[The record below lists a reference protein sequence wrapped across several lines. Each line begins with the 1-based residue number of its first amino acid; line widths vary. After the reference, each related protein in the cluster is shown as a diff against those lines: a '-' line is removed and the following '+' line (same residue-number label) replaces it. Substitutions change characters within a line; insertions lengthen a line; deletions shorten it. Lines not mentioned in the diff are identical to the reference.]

1 MRTMPTPIDKQ
12 IAARGGVVRWRER
25 KTKSGK
31 LFRIAVVKKPGPR
44 GGRTLSY
51 EVK

>member
-1 MRTMPTPIDKQ
+1 MPTPIDAQ
-12 IAARGGVVRWRER
+12 IKARGGVIRWRER
-25 KTKSGK
+25 KTADGR

-44 GGRTLSY
+44 GGKTISY

>member
-1 MRTMPTPIDKQ
+1 MPTPIDKL
-12 IAARGGVVRWRER
+12 IKERGGVIRWREH
-25 KTKSGK
+25 KSKSGK
-31 LFRIAVVKKPGPR
+31 LCRVAVVRKPGPR

>member
-1 MRTMPTPIDKQ
+1 MPTPIDRQ
-12 IAARGGVVRWRER
+12 IAARGGVIRWRER
-25 KTKSGK
+25 KSGK
-31 LFRIAVVKKPGPR
+31 RLFRIAVVRKPGPR

>member
-1 MRTMPTPIDKQ
+1 MPTPIDKQ
-12 IAARGGVVRWRER
+12 IAARGGVIRWRVR
-25 KTKSGK
+25 KAGK
-31 LFRIAVVKKPGPR
+31 REFRIAVLKTKGPR

>member
-1 MRTMPTPIDKQ
+1 MPTPIDKQ
-12 IAARGGVVRWRER
+12 IAERGGVIRWRE
-25 KTKSGK
+25 KVAKSGK
-31 LFRIAVVKKPGPR
+31 KFRIAVVRKKGPR